1 MSAKVALQLN
11 ALVGL
16 ASTAAASAMISLV
29 LTNPAELAVRVAAH
43 EYGAVA
49 MAVVH
54 ELAGWVH
61 VVLRFI

>member
-16 ASTAAASAMISLV
+16 ASTAAASAMISMV
-29 LTNPAELAVRVAAH
+29 LTNPVELASRIAER

-54 ELAGWVH
+54 QLVGWFH
-61 VVLRFI
+61 VLLRFI

>member
-16 ASTAAASAMISLV
+16 ASTAAASAMISML
-29 LTNPAELAVRVAAH
+29 LSNPVELASRIAEH

-54 ELAGWVH
+54 QLAGWLH
-61 VVLRFI
+61 VLLRFI